1 MKIRRIASW
10 RRWIIGVLAPGYV
23 AACTV
28 WREQGAAPEQLVA
41 QDHPK
46 RVLVT
51 RSDSSR
57 LVLQQPRVAGDHLLG
72 VSGGGA
78 EVGVP
83 LVDVAHVAVLKV
95 HPAKTTMVGLTVV
108 GMAVVIGSLFA
119 AAFGHS
125 SIYHN

>member
-1 MKIRRIASW
+1 VKIRRIAIW
-10 RRWIIGVLAPGYV
+10 RRWIVCVLAPGYV

-41 QDHPK
+41 RDHPK

-72 VSGGGA
+72 VSAGV

-83 LVDVAHVAVLKV
+83 LADVAHVAVLKV

-119 AAFGHS
+119 AAFGGS
-125 SIYHN
+125 SIYQN